1 MDVFF
6 KFLFW
11 GVIVIV
17 GMMLIRV
24 FKGPG
29 VFDRLNGIFAIGIN
43 VIVILLFVGF
53 ASGRQDM
60 YVDIALSYGILGF
73 LSTVIIARY
82 LGARL
87 DVSEKDEE
95 EIKNE

>member
-1 MDVFF
+1 M
-6 KFLFW
+6 
-11 GVIVIV
+11 
-17 GMMLIRV
+17 
-24 FKGPG
+24 
-29 VFDRLNGIFAIGIN
+29 
-43 VIVILLFVGF
+43 GF

-87 DVSEKDEE
+87 DVSDKDEE
-95 EIKNE
+95 EDER